1 MARQVRSEATRRKIL
16 DAAVDVF
23 NEVGYATADRGAI
36 IERTGMTKGAFY
48 HHFDSMEA
56 LASAIIEEGAKLVV
70 TELGAMSDSFSPA
83 LENILH
89 STFITADLFASNKVV
104 RTAEQLTL
112 AFGKFN
118 DTAAAAYSTW
128 VEAMTVQARRA
139 IAEGDI
145 RAELDP
151 HVVSESIIGATFGAR
166 ILGPTHGGQ
175 QRPHR
180 AIDPDVGATVP
191 RDRHRHVAGLLP
203 RVPCPRG
210 AAPRRAR
217 RVVLAGR
224 RQQGSA
230 FVDPEMLGEVLKRC
244 ERNLVVGTP
253 QRRPAHQR
261 THSRAVPVS

>member
-48 HHFDSMEA
+48 HHFDSMGA

-118 DTAAAAYSTW
+118 DTAAAAYTTW

-151 HVVSESIIGATFGAR
+151 HMVSESIIGATFGAR
-166 ILGPTHGGQ
+166 ILGQTTAGSNDLIRRLTQIWELLFP
-175 QRPHR
+175 
-180 AIDPDVGATVP
+180 AIVTDASLGYYREFLA
-191 RDRHRHVAGLLP
+191 REALRHVEYDA
-203 RVPCPRG
+203 
-210 AAPRRAR
+210 
-217 RVVLAGR
+217 
-224 RQQGSA
+224 S
-230 FVDPEMLGEVLKRC
+230 
-244 ERNLVVGTP
+244 
-253 QRRPAHQR
+253 
-261 THSRAVPVS
+261 S

>member
-16 DAAVDVF
+16 DAAVEVF
-23 NEVGYATADRGAI
+23 TEVGFAAADRGAI

-56 LASAIIEEGAKLVV
+56 LASAIIDEGAALVV

-104 RTAEQLTL
+104 RIAEQLTL

-118 DTAAAAYSTW
+118 DTAIAAYRHW
-128 VEAMTVQARRA
+128 IDAMTVEATRA

-151 HVVSESIIGATFGAR
+151 HMVSESIISATFGAR
-166 ILGPTHGGQ
+166 VLGQTTSDDRDLVRRLTQMWELLFP
-175 QRPHR
+175 
-180 AIDPDVGATVP
+180 AIVTETSLGYYREFLA
-191 RDRHRHVAGLLP
+191 RESLRHVELD
-203 RVPCPRG
+203 
-210 AAPRRAR
+210 
-217 RVVLAGR
+217 
-224 RQQGSA
+224 GS
-230 FVDPEMLGEVLKRC
+230 
-244 ERNLVVGTP
+244 
-253 QRRPAHQR
+253 H
-261 THSRAVPVS
+261 

>member
-118 DTAAAAYSTW
+118 DTAAAAYTTW

-151 HVVSESIIGATFGAR
+151 HVVSESIIAATFGAR
-166 ILGPTHGGQ
+166 ILGPTPAGSNDLIRRLTQ
-175 QRPHR
+175 MWELLFP
-180 AIDPDVGATVP
+180 AIVTDTSLAYY
-191 RDRHRHVAGLLP
+191 REFLAREALRHVEH
-203 RVPCPRG
+203 
-210 AAPRRAR
+210 
-217 RVVLAGR
+217 
-224 RQQGSA
+224 
-230 FVDPEMLGEVLKRC
+230 D
-244 ERNLVVGTP
+244 
-253 QRRPAHQR
+253 
-261 THSRAVPVS
+261 VSS